1 MEITDGVIGTGKG
14 MLNANILII
23 DDEPAIGRG
32 CAMICRDLD
41 HNPTWCGTG
50 TDGRNNLQHGDYDLV
65 LLDIRLPDC
74 NGIEL
79 LNEIHQDFPEL
90 HVIMMT
96 GFSTVQQ
103 TVKAMKKG
111 AFDYLE
117 KPFSTE
123 ELSLAI
129 TKALKSVQL
138 RRDNL
143 HLRQQLFQRF
153 EFNNI
158 VGDSPAILPVFEAI
172 KKVAP
177 TDTTVLIYG
186 ESGTG
191 KELFAGAIHARSA
204 RAEQPFIA
212 IDCSA
217 FSTSLLESELFGH
230 VKGAF
235 TGADRDK
242 KGIFEAAN
250 GSTLFLD
257 EVANLDL
264 NIQAKLLR
272 VLEYGQYKPV
282 GGSSIKKTD
291 IRIIAASNQD
301 LEHKILD
308 GSFRPDLYYRL
319 NVFPLQLPPLRQR
332 KEDIPKL
339 AYHFLKQFCKKNSKP
354 LDGFSDGALETLI
367 NYPWPGNVRQLK
379 NVVERL
385 VIMVD
390 EHLVDSSS
398 LHGHLDSRHHNSEDT
413 MPATLAELKAYKQHL
428 LDTQYNPA
436 EKVLLQK
443 ALADSSGNISQAAK
457 RVGMQRSNF
466 STLLKKHNIS
476 HT

>member
-1 MEITDGVIGTGKG
+1 MFK
-14 MLNANILII
+14 ANILII

-32 CAMICRDLD
+32 CAMICRDMG
-41 HNPTWCGTG
+41 HNPTWCATAAE
-50 TDGRNNLQHGDYDLV
+50 GRNSLEEGEYDLV
-65 LLDIRLPDC
+65 LLDIRLPDRD
-74 NGIEL
+74 GIDL
-79 LNEIHQDFPEL
+79 LAEIHLAYPEL

-103 TVKAMKKG
+103 TVQAMKNG
-111 AFDYLE
+111 AFDYLA
-117 KPFSTE
+117 KPFSDE
-123 ELSLAI
+123 ELTQAI
-129 TKALKSVQL
+129 SKALKNARL

-143 HLRQQLFQRF
+143 QLRKQLFQRF

-158 VGDSPAILPVFEAI
+158 VGDSPAILTVFEAI

-177 TDTTVLIYG
+177 TDATVLING

-191 KELFAGAIHARSA
+191 KELFAGALHARSS

-230 VKGAF
+230 VKGSF

-242 KGIFEAAN
+242 QGIFEAAN

-291 IRIIAASNQD
+291 MRIIAASNQD
-301 LEHKILD
+301 LENKTFD
-308 GSFRPDLYYRL
+308 GTFRPDLYYRL
-319 NVFPLQLPPLRQR
+319 NVFPIHLPPLRQR
-332 KEDIPKL
+332 REDIPKL
-339 AYHFLKQFCKKNSKP
+339 AYHFLKQFCRKNKKH
-354 LDGFSDGALETLI
+354 LDGFSDGALETLT
-367 NYPWPGNVRQLK
+367 NYHWPGNVRQLK
-379 NVVERL
+379 NVIERL

-390 EHLVDSSS
+390 EQLVDSSS
-398 LHGHLDSRHHNSEDT
+398 LHGHLDSRNHDAES
-413 MPATLAELKAYKQHL
+413 TLPTTLPELKAYKQHL
-428 LDTQYNPA
+428 LDIQYNPA
-436 EKVLLQK
+436 EKAFLQK
-443 ALADSSGNISQAAK
+443 NLDEADGNISRAAK
-457 RVGMQRSNF
+457 LAGMQRSNF
-466 STLLKKHNIS
+466 STMMKKHNIS
-476 HT
+476 FTV

>member
-1 MEITDGVIGTGKG
+1 MFK
-14 MLNANILII
+14 ANLLII
-23 DDEPAIGRG
+23 DDEPSIGRG
-32 CAMICRDLD
+32 CVMICRNLG
-41 HNPTWCGTG
+41 HNATWCGTANE
-50 TDGRNNLQHGDYDLV
+50 GRNFLKAGEYDLI
-65 LLDIRLPDC
+65 LLDIRLPDS
-74 NGIEL
+74 NGIDL
-79 LNEIHQDFPEL
+79 LVEIHKAHPEL

-103 TVKAMKKG
+103 TVKAMKEG
-111 AFDYLE
+111 AFDYLA
-117 KPFSTE
+117 KPFSDEDLTQ
-123 ELSLAI
+123 AV
-129 TKALKSVQL
+129 TKALENAQL

-143 HLRQQLFQRF
+143 HLRKQLFQRF

-158 VGDSPAILPVFEAI
+158 VGDSPAILPVFETI

-177 TDTTVLIYG
+177 TDTTVLLNG

-191 KELFAGAIHARSA
+191 KELFAGAIHARSS

-217 FSTSLLESELFGH
+217 FSASLLESELFGH

-242 KGIFEAAN
+242 PGIFEAAN

-282 GGSSIKKTD
+282 GGNSIKKTD
-291 IRIIAASNQD
+291 MRIIAASNQD
-301 LEHKILD
+301 LESKTID
-308 GSFRPDLYYRL
+308 GTFRTDLFYRL
-319 NVFPLQLPPLRQR
+319 NVFPIHLPALRQR

-339 AYHFLKQFCKKNSKP
+339 AYHFLKQFCRKNKKT

-367 NYPWPGNVRQLK
+367 NYHWPGNVRQLK

-390 EHLVDSSS
+390 EQMVDSSS
-398 LHGHLDSRHHNSEDT
+398 LHDHLDSRNHDAEDT
-413 MPATLAELKAYKQHL
+413 LPANLAELKVYKQHL
-428 LDTQYNPA
+428 LDVQYNPA
-436 EKVLLQK
+436 EKALLKK
-443 ALADSSGNISQAAK
+443 ALDAADGNISQAAK
-457 RVGMQRSNF
+457 GVGMQRSNF
-466 STLLKKHNIS
+466 STMLKKHSIS

>member
-1 MEITDGVIGTGKG
+1 MRK
-14 MLNANILII
+14 ANLLII
-23 DDEPAIGRG
+23 DDEPSIGQG
-32 CAMICRDLD
+32 CAMICRDLG

-50 TDGRNNLQHGDYDLV
+50 TDGRKRLQEGEYDLV
-65 LLDIRLPDC
+65 LLDIRLPDYD
-74 NGIEL
+74 GIEL

-96 GFSTVQQ
+96 GYSTVQQ

-123 ELSLAI
+123 ELSQAV
-129 TKALKSVQL
+129 TKALKNVQL
-138 RRDNL
+138 RHDNL

-177 TDTTVLIYG
+177 TDTTVLING

-191 KELFAGAIHARSA
+191 KELFAGAIHARSG

-242 KGIFEAAN
+242 QGIFEAAN

-282 GGSSIKKTD
+282 GGRDIKKTD

-301 LEHKILD
+301 LENKMLD

-319 NVFPLQLPPLRQR
+319 NVFPIDLPPLRQR

-339 AYHFLKQFCKKNSKP
+339 AYHFLKQFCKKNNKP

-390 EHLVDSSS
+390 EQLVDSSS
-398 LHGHLDSRHHNSEDT
+398 LHGHLDSRHHETEDT

-428 LDTQYNPA
+428 LDIQYNPV
-436 EKVLLQK
+436 EKSLLHK
-443 ALADSSGNISQAAK
+443 ALVASSGNISKAAK

-466 STLLKKHNIS
+466 STLVKKHNIS

>member
-1 MEITDGVIGTGKG
+1 MFK
-14 MLNANILII
+14 ANLLII
-23 DDEPAIGRG
+23 DDEPSIGRG
-32 CAMICRDLD
+32 CEMICRNLG
-41 HNPTWCGTG
+41 HKATWCGTANE
-50 TDGRNNLQHGDYDLV
+50 GRNALKVGEYDLV
-65 LLDIRLPDC
+65 LLDIRLPDG
-74 NGIEL
+74 NGINL
-79 LNEIHQDFPEL
+79 LTEIHKSHPEL

-103 TVKAMKKG
+103 TVKAMKEG
-111 AFDYLE
+111 AFDYLA
-117 KPFSTE
+117 KPFNEE
-123 ELSLAI
+123 ELTQAI
-129 TKALKSVQL
+129 TKALENAQL

-143 HLRQQLFQRF
+143 HLRKQLFQRF

-158 VGDSPAILPVFEAI
+158 VGDSPAILPVFETI

-177 TDTTVLIYG
+177 THTTVLLNG

-191 KELFAGAIHARSA
+191 KELFASAIHARSS
-204 RAEQPFIA
+204 RSEQPFIA

-217 FSTSLLESELFGH
+217 FSASLLESELFGH
-230 VKGAF
+230 VKGSF

-242 KGIFEAAN
+242 SGIFEAAN

-291 IRIIAASNQD
+291 MRIIAASNQD
-301 LEHKILD
+301 LESKIFD
-308 GSFRPDLYYRL
+308 GTFRADLFYRL
-319 NVFPLQLPPLRQR
+319 NVFPIHLPALRQR

-339 AYHFLKQFCKKNSKP
+339 AYHFLKQFCRKNKKS

-367 NYPWPGNVRQLK
+367 SYHWPGNVRQLK

-390 EHLVDSSS
+390 EQLVDSSS
-398 LHGHLDSRHHNSEDT
+398 LHDHLDSRNHDAEDT
-413 MPATLAELKAYKQHL
+413 LPTSLAELKAYKQHL
-428 LDTQYNPA
+428 LDIQYNPA
-436 EKVLLQK
+436 ERALLQK
-443 ALADSSGNISQAAK
+443 TLEAADGNISQAAK
-457 RVGMQRSNF
+457 GIGMQRSNF

-476 HT
+476 HP